1 MPEMQTWLERFVGAI
16 PWSWRRS
23 IYRHPAVAR
32 LARRILNRLVG
43 RGRKIVAITA
53 GPLKGAR
60 FRLDLQTEKYFWLGT
75 HEPLVQEWLASYVK
89 PGWVVYDV
97 GAHIG
102 FFTLL
107 LSRLV
112 GESGKV
118 FAFEPDPAN
127 AKRLRENTSLNNTA
141 NVRLVPQAVSGD
153 EGMVRFQSDRETM
166 SHVVTG
172 THSGGTERAGIIE
185 VSATTLDTFVIGGH
199 NPPPHFIK
207 LDVEGHED
215 VVLSG
220 SLRIL
225 KEHRPLILCEVHNAH
240 AGVAVWTI
248 LTSLNYRLFPLD
260 NSVKQLETRSD
271 LVAGHYIA
279 LP

>member
-1 MPEMQTWLERFVGAI
+1 MQSWLERFVGAI

-23 IYRHPAVAR
+23 IYRYPTIAR
-32 LARRILNRLVG
+32 LARRLLNRVVG

-60 FRLDLQTEKYFWLGT
+60 LRLDLQREKYFWLST
-75 HEPLVQEWLASYVK
+75 HEPLVQEWLSTYVK

-127 AKRLRENTSLNNTA
+127 TKRLRENISLNKVT
-141 NVRLVPQAVSGD
+141 NVRIVLQAVSGD
-153 EGMVRFQSDRETM
+153 EGTVRFQANRETM
-166 SHVVTG
+166 SHIVTV
-172 THSGGTERAGIIE
+172 THGGETDGAGIIE
-185 VSATTLDTFVIGGH
+185 VSATTLDAFVEGNH
-199 NPPPHFIK
+199 NPPPQLIK
-207 LDVEGHED
+207 IDVEGHED
-215 VVLSG
+215 AVLSG
-220 SLRIL
+220 SLRTL
-225 KEHRPLILCEVHNAH
+225 KAHRPLILCEVHNAH

-260 NSVKQLETRSD
+260 NSKKQVETRSE
-271 LVAGHYIA
+271 LGLGHFIG

>member
-1 MPEMQTWLERFVGAI
+1 MQTWLERFVGAI

-23 IYRHPAVAR
+23 IYRYPTIARVAR
-32 LARRILNRLVG
+32 RLLNRLVG

-60 FRLDLQTEKYFWLGT
+60 LRLDLQREKYFWLGT
-75 HEPLVQEWLASYVK
+75 HEPLVQEWLCTYVK

-112 GESGKV
+112 GEGGKV

-127 AKRLRENTSLNNTA
+127 AKRLRETVTLNRA
-141 NVRLVPQAVSGD
+141 MNVRIVPQAVSGN
-153 EGMVRFQSDRETM
+153 EGTVHFQADHETM
-166 SHVVTG
+166 SHIVTV
-172 THSGGTERAGIIE
+172 THGGETQGAGIIE
-185 VSATTLDTFVIGGH
+185 VRATTLDAFVTGNH
-199 NPPPHFIK
+199 NPPPQLIK

-215 VVLSG
+215 AVLAG

-225 KEHRPLILCEVHNAH
+225 KMHRPLILCEIHNAH

-248 LTSLNYRLFPLD
+248 LTSMNYRLFPLD
-260 NSVKQLETRSD
+260 NSKKQVETRSE
-271 LVAGHYIA
+271 LVPGHFIA